1 MTTISVVDSILRERE
16 LKNEKAVAIARFLI
30 VTLVTILDY
39 LAFFKII
46 SFTSIP
52 PEITTLVLETSF
64 SLFSIIVL
72 IILLRNVYFQYL
84 KFFTLTFDYLILTM
98 ILIFDPAVPKDGQI
112 IYWIALFASLFLYF
126 LNLLRYSKAGTI
138 YAGILS

>member
-72 IILLRNVYFQYL
+72 IILLRNVYF
-84 KFFTLTFDYLILTM
+84 FI
-98 ILIFDPAVPKDGQI
+98 P
-112 IYWIALFASLFLYF
+112 
-126 LNLLRYSKAGTI
+126 
-138 YAGILS
+138 